1 MSEKKCNNSKTE
13 GASETRSFAF
23 EREPWGTLK
32 TYEKKLLKKM
42 LLVFQKG
49 FLKNFWILG

>member
-1 MSEKKCNNSKTE
+1 MSKKKCNNFETE
-13 GASETRSFAF
+13 VARETRSSAF

-32 TYEKKLLKKM
+32 AYEKKLFKKI
-42 LLVFQKG
+42 LLVFQNG